1 MVSQEFPLVGQLSVA
16 ENLLLGR
23 RASRQRHL
31 VDRKAMDAAARD
43 MLSTVGLDTQPRWR
57 VDTLSV
63 AQRQLLEIAKALGN
77 NPVVLILDEPTSAL
91 PPAESERVL
100 ELARRHAANGGIV
113 IFVGHRLEEVR
124 EVADRVIVLRKVT
137 SSRTSLVRRPP
148 NNASCCLLG
157 LTGAKPNK

>member
-43 MLSTVGLDTQPRWR
+43 MLSTVALDTQPRWR

-63 AQRQLLEIAKALGN
+63 AQRQLLEIAKALGK

-91 PPAESERVL
+91 PPAPH
-100 ELARRHAANGGIV
+100 ARAADEIP
-113 IFVGHRLEEVR
+113 VGRQPPTFCFR
-124 EVADRVIVLRKVT
+124 
-137 SSRTSLVRRPP
+137 SLDSRPP
-148 NNASCCLLG
+148 PSASFGRAYARCRRG
-157 LTGAKPNK
+157 SEVKGADNGRGCY